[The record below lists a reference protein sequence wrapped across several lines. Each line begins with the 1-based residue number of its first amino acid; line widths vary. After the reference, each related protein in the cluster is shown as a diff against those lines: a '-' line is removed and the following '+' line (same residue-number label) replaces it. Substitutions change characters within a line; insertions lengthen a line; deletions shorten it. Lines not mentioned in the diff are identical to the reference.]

1 MKMYYGAGVILYRY
15 LNNSLQVLLLKRR
28 GGFLG
33 GTWGI
38 PGGGFEEKDG
48 TLNGKRN
55 LKASAIR
62 EAMEETSVKL
72 ASDKVWYVGTQRL
85 PGYVYALY
93 AAELSMDV
101 NAECNYES
109 TALGWCPID
118 RLPEG
123 TSLVTQLE
131 ISRFKSA
138 LSWKEK

>member
-15 LNNSLQVLLLKRR
+15 VNNSLQVLLLKRR

-48 TLNGKRN
+48 ILNGKRN
-55 LKASAIR
+55 LKRSAIR
-62 EAMEETSVKL
+62 EAWEETSVSL
-72 ASDKVWYVGTQRL
+72 SDDELWAVGTQRL
-85 PGYVYALY
+85 PGYCYALY

-118 RLPEG
+118 RLPAG
-123 TSLVTQLE
+123 TSLVTQFE
-131 ISRFKSA
+131 ISRFCSVLEK
-138 LSWKEK
+138 KEK